1 MKFYKYQGTGNDF
14 IMVDN
19 RDNSFS
25 EEQKKDKNF
34 IEKLCHRRFGIG
46 ADGLILIENPTD
58 KSLEGDFVMV
68 YFNSDG
74 NTSSMCGNG
83 GRCAVAFA
91 YRLGVFEGKET
102 TFMAFDGLH
111 FAKVMSVENSEK
123 EIVTEVELQMGDVSK
138 VETNLNSNFESN
150 LESDKNAYFLDTGS
164 PHYVSFLS
172 ETDNKKTQNGLENY
186 AVVEE
191 GKKVRYNER
200 FKKEGTNVNF
210 VARNANNSEKNS
222 IFVRTYERGV
232 EDETLSCG
240 TGVTACALA
249 YSLYDQNI
257 TTNLDENTNQTN
269 LVQIHTLG
277 GNLQVRFDYS
287 NRNSEHHFTNIFLI
301 GAATAVFEGNI

>member
-14 IMVDN
+14 IMIDN

-25 EEQKKDKNF
+25 EEQKKDNHF

-46 ADGLILIENPTD
+46 ADGLILIENPKD
-58 KSLEGDFVMV
+58 KSVEGDFIMV

-91 YRLGVFEGKET
+91 YRLGVFEEKET

-111 FAKVMSVENSEK
+111 FAKIASVENQEH
-123 EIVTEVELQMGDVSK
+123 EIVTQVELQMSDVSQI
-138 VETNLNSNFESN
+138 EI
-150 LESDKNAYFLDTGS
+150 NADSAENTYFLNTGS
-164 PHYVSFLS
+164 PHYVSFLPKI
-172 ETDNKKTQNGLENY
+172 DNEKIQNGLENY

-240 TGVTACALA
+240 TGVTACAIA
-249 YSLYDQNI
+249 YSLYEK
-257 TTNLDENTNQTN
+257 NLNTN
-269 LVQIHTLG
+269 LVNIKTLG
-277 GNLQVRFDYS
+277 GNLKVRFDYS
-287 NRNSEHHFTNIFLI
+287 TINSEHHFTNIFLI
-301 GAATAVFEGNI
+301 GAATAVFEGNL

>member
-14 IMVDN
+14 IMIDN
-19 RDNSFS
+19 RNTSFS
-25 EEQKKDKNF
+25 EQQKKDKDF

-46 ADGLILIENPTD
+46 ADGLILIENST
-58 KSLEGDFVMV
+58 KADFEMV

-74 NTSSMCGNG
+74 NLGSMCGNG

-111 FAKVMSVENSEK
+111 FAKVASVK
-123 EIVTEVELQMGDVSK
+123 DEITEVELQMSDISEV
-138 VETNLNSNFESN
+138 ESN
-150 LESDKNAYFLDTGS
+150 PNFTQNAYFLNTGS
-164 PHYVSFLS
+164 PHYVSFLES
-172 ETDNKKTQNGLENY
+172 EKTQNGLENY

-191 GKKVRYNER
+191 GKKIRYNDR

-210 VARNANNSEKNS
+210 VTKNANNSEKNS

-249 YSLYDQNI
+249 YSLYDQNL
-257 TTNLDENTNQTN
+257 NADLDKKTHSSH
-269 LVQIHTLG
+269 LVHVRTLG
-277 GNLQVRFDYS
+277 GNLKVCFDYS
-287 NRNSEHHFTNIFLI
+287 NKNSEHNFTNIFLI
-301 GAATAVFEGNI
+301 GAATAVFEGNL

>member
-14 IMVDN
+14 IMIDN

-25 EEQKKDKNF
+25 EKQKKDKDF

-46 ADGLILIENPTD
+46 ADGLILIENPKD
-58 KSLEGDFVMV
+58 KATEGDFVMV

-74 NTSSMCGNG
+74 NPSSMCGNG

-111 FAKVMSVENSEK
+111 FAKVTSVKKSEN
-123 EIVTEVELQMGDVSK
+123 EISTEVELQMGDVS
-138 VETNLNSNFESN
+138 EIEIHTDSQNT
-150 LESDKNAYFLDTGS
+150 YFLNTGS
-164 PHYVSFLS
+164 PHYVSFLGT
-172 ETDNKKTQNGLENY
+172 EKMTTDLENY
-186 AVVEE
+186 EVVAE

-210 VARNANNSEKNS
+210 VVNTANNSEKNS

-249 YSLYDQNI
+249 YSLYDK
-257 TTNLDENTNQTN
+257 NLNTDLKTN
-269 LVQIHTLG
+269 LVHIKTLG
-277 GNLQVRFDYS
+277 GNLKVRFDYS
-287 NRNSEHHFTNIFLI
+287 TTNSEHHFTNIFLI
-301 GAATAVFEGNI
+301 GAATAVFEGNM

>member
-14 IMVDN
+14 IMIDN

-25 EEQKKDKNF
+25 EEQKKDKDF

-46 ADGLILIENPTD
+46 ADGLILIEKPKENSKD
-58 KSLEGDFVMV
+58 KPIKGDFVMV

-74 NTSSMCGNG
+74 NPSSMCGNG

-111 FAKVMSVENSEK
+111 FAKVASVENSEK
-123 EIVTEVELQMGDVSK
+123 EIITQVELQMGDVSK
-138 VETNLNSNFESN
+138 IEINTDSAQNT
-150 LESDKNAYFLDTGS
+150 YFLNTGS
-164 PHYVSFLS
+164 PHYVSFLDK
-172 ETDNKKTQNGLENY
+172 EKTTNDLENY
-186 AVVEE
+186 EVVAE
-191 GKKVRYNER
+191 GKKIRYNDR

-210 VARNANNSEKNS
+210 VANNTINANNSEKNS

-249 YSLYDQNI
+249 YSLYNKNLN
-257 TTNLDENTNQTN
+257 TNLETN
-269 LVQIHTLG
+269 LVHIKTLG
-277 GNLQVRFDYS
+277 GNLKVRFEYATT
-287 NRNSEHHFTNIFLI
+287 NSEHHFTNIFLI
-301 GAATAVFEGNI
+301 GAATAVFEGNL

>member
-14 IMVDN
+14 IMIDN

-25 EEQKKDKNF
+25 KEQKKDKDF

-46 ADGLILIENPTD
+46 ADGLILIENPEKSSEG

-111 FAKVMSVENSEK
+111 FAKVTSVENQEK
-123 EIVTEVELQMGDVSK
+123 EIITEVELQMGDVSK
-138 VETNLNSNFESN
+138 VETNLHSNFETNQS
-150 LESDKNAYFLDTGS
+150 AYFLDTGS
-164 PHYVSFLS
+164 PHYVGFLN
-172 ETDNKKTQNGLENY
+172 EEKATTDLENY
-186 AVVEE
+186 DVVEE

-210 VARNANNSEKNS
+210 VASNANNSEKNS

-240 TGVTACALA
+240 TGVTACAIA
-249 YSLYDQNI
+249 YALHNP
-257 TTNLDENTNQTN
+257 NLNAN
-269 LVQIHTLG
+269 LVNIQTLG
-277 GNLQVRFDYS
+277 GNLKVRFDYS
-287 NRNSEHHFTNIFLI
+287 TQNSEHNFTNIFLI
-301 GAATAVFEGNI
+301 GAATAVFEGEI

>member
-14 IMVDN
+14 IMIDN

-25 EEQKKDKNF
+25 EKQKKDKDF

-46 ADGLILIENPTD
+46 ADGLILIEKPKD
-58 KSLEGDFVMV
+58 KSVEGDFVMV

-74 NTSSMCGNG
+74 NPSSMCGNG

-91 YRLGVFEGKET
+91 YRLGVFEGNET

-111 FAKVMSVENSEK
+111 FAKVTSVEKSSN
-123 EIVTEVELQMGDVSK
+123 EISTQVELQMGDVLE
-138 VETNLNSNFESN
+138 VETNLNSN
-150 LESDKNAYFLDTGS
+150 LESIQNAYFLNTGS

-172 ETDNKKTQNGLENY
+172 TTDNEKRQNTLENY

-191 GKKVRYNER
+191 GKKIRYNER
-200 FKKEGTNVNF
+200 FKKDGTNVNF
-210 VARNANNSEKNS
+210 VVSNANNSEKNS

-249 YSLYDQNI
+249 YALHNQSI
-257 TTNLDENTNQTN
+257 TTHLDKQINQSN
-269 LVQIHTLG
+269 LVKIQTLG

-287 NRNSEHHFTNIFLI
+287 NKNSEHHFTNIFLI
-301 GAATAVFEGNI
+301 GAATAVFEGIF